1 VAAPDE
7 ARSEVVDLPLG
18 TSGDVRPEEG
28 VREKDVHDVVSRE
41 GGIAEGTLH
50 PSSADDEEPPVTTAP
65 PVLDLT
71 GEHTPVPV
79 LLRDLWGH
87 RDLVTMLARQDY
99 RSRYRSASL
108 GLLWAVALPM
118 LQGLVIAIVFSQ
130 LTGGGVTKVY
140 VPYVICGVTAY
151 GYVSSSLTA
160 SSTSI
165 VDSASIAGRI
175 YFPRLVLPTVAPTAN
190 LPGAAISLALAL
202 VVSLSTGSR
211 PGLWLLLTPFAVA
224 LAWAL
229 VVSAGALLAMLHVY
243 SRDVRYIVQAGML
256 VLFYGTPVIYFLE
269 PLKGARALPD
279 NLVPF
284 VLANPVTGVV
294 QLVRQCLTG
303 QAAYLGEAVAVTGGW
318 IVVLLALTLMSYSR
332 RERVA
337 CDRL

>member
-1 VAAPDE
+1 
-7 ARSEVVDLPLG
+7 
-18 TSGDVRPEEG
+18 
-28 VREKDVHDVVSRE
+28 
-41 GGIAEGTLH
+41 
-50 PSSADDEEPPVTTAP
+50 VTTPP

-71 GEHTPVPV
+71 GERTPVSV
-79 LLRDLWGH
+79 LLRDLWVH

-108 GLLWAVALPM
+108 GLLWAIALPL
-118 LQGLVIAIVFSQ
+118 LQGVVIAVVFSH
-130 LTGGGVTKVY
+130 LTGGGLTKVY

-165 VDSASIAGRI
+165 VDNAAIAGRI

-190 LPGAAISLALAL
+190 LPGLAISLGLVL
-202 VVSLSTGSR
+202 VVSLATGGR
-211 PGLWLLLTPFAVA
+211 PGLWLLLTPAAVA
-224 LAWAL
+224 LAWLL
-229 VVSAGALLAMLHVY
+229 VVSAGSLLSMMHVY
-243 SRDVRYIVQAGML
+243 SRDIRYIVQAGML

-269 PLKGARALPD
+269 PVQGIRALPD
-279 NLVPF
+279 RLVPF

-294 QLVRQCLTG
+294 QLVRQCFTG
-303 QAAYLGEAVAVTGGW
+303 QAAYLGAALAVTAGW
-318 IVVLLALTLMSYSR
+318 IVVLLVLTLLSYSR